1 MAKTS
6 QSLKFW
12 KIALAQLLFAV
23 TCSAIW
29 FYFRTMAFLAGP
41 PSGDLYA
48 NNWRFQLVVFATVW
62 LPATLLFVGIALAIQ
77 RTWFARNRRAGVGGS
92 AP

>member
-1 MAKTS
+1 MARTS
-6 QSLKFW
+6 QPRKFW
-12 KIALAQLLFAV
+12 KIALAQIIFAV
-23 TCSAIW
+23 ACSATL
-29 FYFRTMAFLAGP
+29 FYFRTMTFLAGP

-48 NNWRFQLVVFATVW
+48 NNWGFQLVIFAIVW

-77 RTWFARNRRAGVGGS
+77 RAWLTHNRRSGVGGS